1 MERKRESGDEERV
14 GDKKRNQEDID
25 SLKMGE
31 VVRVWRQGEKGQ
43 RRPSRLI

>member
-1 MERKRESGDEERV
+1 MKREWV
-14 GDKKRNQEDID
+14 PKKRNQEDID

-31 VVRVWRQGEKGQ
+31 VEKVWRQGEKER